1 MAAVHAVVVAA
12 ALGVVSLDLEVEG
25 VVVVQLEVLVLRLEL
40 GAADLV
46 ESEVELGDLAGHL
59 EMAVMEWVEEVTA
72 ESEVAAF

>member
-1 MAAVHAVVVAA
+1 MVVAA